1 MRRNGSKGSSC
12 TCFEILL
19 WSALSIWAVLLIFFF
34 RHNGLLTSLQ
44 PETIHPNDMQNDLI
58 QLRGGLSSVSAE
70 TRRNN
75 SREIHVIFS
84 TDCGSF
90 QDWQSLLLF
99 HSAKAV
105 GQEGHITRIASGC
118 DNEKQLALTE
128 LYGKLYPNYYVHFT
142 PDFKH
147 DPKSNKKYDFYN
159 KPYGV
164 QHWLEHASP
173 PIEDGVVVAL
183 IDPDMI
189 FVRPLTPKVLGV
201 VDILSSNPV
210 KRTDYI
216 DYISRGHPVAQ
227 QYGLG
232 APWVNDNHKK
242 FNRRY
247 ICGEHSPCLDVPSEA
262 EGAQHYS
269 VGPPYIMEKTDLHRV
284 VNSWT
289 KFVPRVYEGYPY
301 LLAEMYAYSMAAA
314 HEQLPHLRLDHYMV
328 SNVDAGGEGWQ
339 WVDSLED
346 ACIAPENG
354 IYYGDKPMPTLVH
367 YCQGY
372 SFGDFVFQKRR
383 VAHDIFSCEK
393 PLLKD
398 PPIDF
403 GKVTEKLDPNMVGIF
418 FNYHA

>member
-1 MRRNGSKGSSC
+1 MKGG
-12 TCFEILL
+12 
-19 WSALSIWAVLLIFFF
+19 SALSP
-34 RHNGLLTSLQ
+34 LT
-44 PETIHPNDMQNDLI
+44 HRND
-58 QLRGGLSSVSAE
+58 
-70 TRRNN
+70 T
-75 SREIHVIFS
+75 REIHVIFS

-90 QDWQSLLLF
+90 QDWQALLLF

-118 DNEKQLALTE
+118 DEDKKIALTQ
-128 LYGKLYPNYYVHFT
+128 LYRKLYPNYYVHFT

-173 PIEDGVVVAL
+173 PVRDGVIVAL

-189 FVRPLTPKVLGV
+189 FVRPLTTKISGV
-201 VDILSSNPV
+201 RDVLSSNPV
-210 KRTDYI
+210 KKSDYF
-216 DYISRGHPVAQ
+216 DYISRGRPVAQ

-262 EGAQHYS
+262 QGAQSYS

-339 WVDSLED
+339 WVDSLDD
-346 ACIAPENG
+346 ACMAPEYG
-354 IYYGDKPMPTLVH
+354 IYYEDKPMPTLVH

-383 VAHDIFSCEK
+383 VAHDIFSCNK
-393 PLLKD
+393 PLLKE

-403 GKVTEKLDPNMVGIF
+403 GKILEKLDPSIVDYKKVKRRVTRDVFILCIAYRSLNAALIDYKQRMCDAQST
-418 FNYHA
+418 NYEKSASAVN